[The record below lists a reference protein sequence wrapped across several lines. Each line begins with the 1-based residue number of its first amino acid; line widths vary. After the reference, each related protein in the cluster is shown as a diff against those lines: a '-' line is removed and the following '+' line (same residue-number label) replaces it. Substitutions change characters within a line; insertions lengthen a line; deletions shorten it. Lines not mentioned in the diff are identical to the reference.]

1 MSLRYEDRKNYNRP
15 TDTWNMPQHGSA
27 DEENFQLRRRLVEAE
42 RARHDTAQRAQV
54 QSRAAQLQQQ
64 ATDKANAQISAL
76 ASQLQRSV
84 DHMQLMQ
91 KQLNSERM
99 QREHFQDQ
107 MMRLEKQVGGGGD
120 GGAS

>member
-1 MSLRYEDRKNYNRP
+1 M
-15 TDTWNMPQHGSA
+15 
-27 DEENFQLRRRLVEAE
+27 
-42 RARHDTAQRAQV
+42 

-64 ATDKANAQISAL
+64 ATDKANMQISAL

-91 KQLNSERM
+91 KQLNTERM
-99 QREHFQDQ
+99 QREHFQNQ

-120 GGAS
+120 GGAA

>member
-1 MSLRYEDRKNYNRP
+1 MSLRYEDRKHYNRP

-42 RARHDTAQRAQV
+42 RARHETAQRAQV

-99 QREHFQDQ
+99 QREHFQNQ

>member
-1 MSLRYEDRKNYNRP
+1 M
-15 TDTWNMPQHGSA
+15 
-27 DEENFQLRRRLVEAE
+27 
-42 RARHDTAQRAQV
+42 

-64 ATDKANAQISAL
+64 ATDKANMQISAL

-91 KQLNSERM
+91 KQLNTERM
-99 QREHFQDQ
+99 QREHFQNQ